1 MEMKITAEQIFREP
15 EDASG
20 FDIRIT
26 LTETG
31 TTTPPDEIIIE
42 MPEGEVISFD
52 RCGSVVGSCDRFLYW
67 SYWNCDLDAVGKPSA
82 AINLQVFNR

>member
-1 MEMKITAEQIFREP
+1 MKITAEHIFSGP

-42 MPEGEVISFD
+42 MPEGEVVNFD
-52 RCGSVVGSCDRFLYW
+52 LCGSVVGSCDRFLYW
-67 SYWNCDLDAVGKPSA
+67 SYWNEAPDE
-82 AINLQVFNR
+82 AINLQIFNN